1 MAAHPQNALIT
12 EKSEAT
18 LSKALV
24 NAAGELGVTQ
34 SVMADVLGV
43 SDATASRLFAGTYRL
58 NHNRKYEWEFALLF
72 VRIYRSLTAI
82 VGPGEPA
89 RQWLQ
94 AENKGLIGRPIE
106 LIRTAQGLIR
116 VLEYLDSFRGRI

>member
-1 MAAHPQNALIT
+1 MSTHPRATPIT
-12 EKSEAT
+12 EKSEST

-24 NAAGELGVTQ
+24 AAAGELGVSQ
-34 SVMADVLGV
+34 GVVADVLGV
-43 SDATASRLFAGTYRL
+43 SSATASRLFAGAYQL

-82 VGPGEPA
+82 VGAGEPA
-89 RQWLQ
+89 RQWLHG
-94 AENKGLIGRPIE
+94 ENKGLVGRPIE